1 MVFVASAEPTTP
13 PTLPCNERMAMHTAP
28 HLPTE
33 AEIVQRAHDLI
44 PLLRERATECERNRM
59 VSKET
64 IQAFHDAGFFRI
76 LQPKR
81 WGGYEMSPNVLNRV
95 LMELARGCPSSAWN
109 VMEIGR
115 AHV

>member
-1 MVFVASAEPTTP
+1 MPPVVFVASAEPTTP

-81 WGGYEMSPNVLNRV
+81 WGGYEMSDRKSVV
-95 LMELARGCPSSAWN
+95 
-109 VMEIGR
+109 
-115 AHV
+115 